1 MNTDGNIITIFFK
14 ITMKFNEILVLHEF
28 PNFYLVQDLFKGI
41 SNLCYIFSVGFT
53 AWYSPT
59 ALKHFSGK
67 FVVRKA

>member
-1 MNTDGNIITIFFK
+1 
-14 ITMKFNEILVLHEF
+14 MKFNEILVLHEF